1 MNQRRV
7 PRRLQYQRILGA
19 RLHAIR
25 SVKKIDRTQL
35 VRQHGFSPAMLCK
48 IENGERS
55 PSPGAL
61 LTMCDVFGVDV
72 FGLLVDVAEQY
83 RAERLSLDIGDYHF
97 ASPELRQLD
106 ALALYQGFPEHRLPA
121 GPILPI
127 GAPMPDDKPISEMT
141 LTELLANQLDQ
152 EADDTDEA
160 ATSADSA

>member
-1 MNQRRV
+1 VNEHRV

-25 SVKKIDRTQL
+25 SLKKIDRAQL
-35 VRQHGFSPAMLCK
+35 ARRHGFSPAMLCK
-48 IENGERS
+48 IEQGERC

-61 LTMCDVFGVDV
+61 LTLCDTFGVDL
-72 FGLLVDVAEQY
+72 FGLLVDVAERY

-97 ASPELRQLD
+97 ASPEVRQLD

-127 GAPMPDDKPISEMT
+127 GAPMPDDKPVSEMT
-141 LTELLANQLDQ
+141 LAELLANQLDQ
-152 EADDTDEA
+152 ESDDTDAA
-160 ATSADSA
+160 ATSSSSA